1 MPGLI
6 SYLTEAFHLIY
17 LYNHPKS
24 RPPFP
29 SPRSQEVQH
38 IDPAQFRLPIVSVA
52 LLPARHDV
60 FDRSVVHSV
69 LAVATPI
76 DVVLMAVVFPQQS
89 VDSASFSG
97 IELVPSAA
105 KQRFCVDFRGFS
117 LYACLDSALGSCLYV
132 VLHCF
137 IALCWTH
144 LQIPLLV
151 SCFAA
156 TRSRARRRRAP
167 HGHRLA
173 ADSQNVRHAQRAPL
187 SVRRRWAPVRVPVR
201 SRRRAGR
208 RRRLLSA
215 TQGAQDRSFGLRH
228 VNSDEANKV
237 HQKQMF
243 SRTTHVIEEE
253 PFWS

>member
-6 SYLTEAFHLIY
+6 SDLTEAFHPIHLNY
-17 LYNHPKS
+17 HTNS
-24 RPPFP
+24 RRHSRLRSP
-29 SPRSQEVQH
+29 SSRSQEVQH

-105 KQRFCVDFRGFS
+105 EQRFCVDFWGFFFCS
-117 LYACLDSALGSCLYV
+117 CFDSALGICLCV
-132 VLHCF
+132 VLHYF
-137 IALCWTH
+137 ILTH
-144 LQIPLLV
+144 KTRSFV
-151 SCFAA
+151 FVHVA
-156 TRSRARRRRAP
+156 TFSRARRRRTP

-187 SVRRRWAPVRVPVR
+187 SVRRRRAPVRVPVR

-208 RRRLLSA
+208 RRRRLLSA
-215 TQGAQDRSFGLRH
+215 TQGAQDGSFGLRH
-228 VNSDEANKV
+228 ANSDEINKL
-237 HQKQMF
+237 HQKQNF
-243 SRTTHVIEEE
+243 FKT
-253 PFWS
+253 